1 MSLVILIQ
9 SEYCNLERFK
19 RGDYGLII
27 QTLKNKGKKRS
38 KEFCL
43 FFFFLQGCYVPV
55 NYPVLSH
62 SLGSAQIRNI

>member
-43 FFFFLQGCYVPV
+43 FFFSFKDVMFQLIT
-55 NYPVLSH
+55 LS
-62 SLGSAQIRNI
+62 